1 MCGII
6 AIVSFKNHKQGIDSL
21 MSERTVVKIAH
32 RLSTVRNCDYIYV
45 LKDGRIAEEGSF
57 NKLYRDEKSSFYNMC
72 QAQNL

>member
-45 LKDGRIAEEGSF
+45 LNDVRVVNDGSF
-57 NKLYRDEKSSFYNMC
+57 DELYMDRNSRFYSMC